1 MKSLSLNSRKIE
13 ILLYILIWALV
24 FSVPYF
30 SERSSGHINWNEVAR
45 NWTHMLGYLVVF
57 LINVFVL
64 VPRLLMKK
72 RYLYYFVSV
81 SALVLFIIAIPLL
94 MQPGIQPYS
103 GPTND
108 GLRTPGINTPMQ
120 KPPLMVFAD
129 NLIICILLLGAGT
142 AISMMKKWLSEE
154 KLRKDAEK
162 EQLKTSLALLR
173 HQVSPHF
180 FMNTLNNI
188 HTLIELDSE
197 KAQDAVDRLSTLMR
211 YLLYDSARNTI
222 ELKKEIE
229 FIHSFI
235 SLMQLRHSDEVDV
248 KTVIPE
254 HIPDA
259 QIPPML
265 FISLIE
271 NAFKHGVCYPLKSYI
286 YFEIR
291 IQETSLHCI
300 VKNSKH
306 KNTTNQHGEYSG
318 IGLENIK
325 DSLRLLYEDN
335 FRLNILDTENEFE
348 VTLSIPV

>member
-1 MKSLSLNSRKIE
+1 MFKTRKWFL
-13 ILLYILIWALV
+13 LLYTVIWVLVLISPYLRYLQDISPNGWNRMIGEWTNLSMLFLV
-24 FSVPYF
+24 FLL
-30 SERSSGHINWNEVAR
+30 N
-45 NWTHMLGYLVVF
+45 L
-57 LINVFVL
+57 FVL
-64 VPRLLMKK
+64 VPKFLFNNK
-72 RYLYYFVSV
+72 RSQYIIIVIVMISV
-81 SALVLFIIAIPLL
+81 VAVVNIFLHPLTGPPPHPEMGNPHPDFLQNPPVNLQSIMGAIL
-94 MQPGIQPYS
+94 
-103 GPTND
+103 N
-108 GLRTPGINTPMQ
+108 
-120 KPPLMVFAD
+120 
-129 NLIICILLLGAGT
+129 NLIAALLIIGSST
-142 AISMMKKWLSEE
+142 ALELEYKWRSEQ

-162 EQLKTSLALLR
+162 EHLKTSLALLR

-197 KAQDAVDRLSTLMR
+197 RAQDAVERLSTLMR

-254 HIPDA
+254 QIPDA

-286 YFEIR
+286 YFELR
-291 IQETSLHCI
+291 IQETSLDCI

-318 IGLENIK
+318 IGLDNIK
-325 DSLRLLYEDN
+325 DSLRLLYADN